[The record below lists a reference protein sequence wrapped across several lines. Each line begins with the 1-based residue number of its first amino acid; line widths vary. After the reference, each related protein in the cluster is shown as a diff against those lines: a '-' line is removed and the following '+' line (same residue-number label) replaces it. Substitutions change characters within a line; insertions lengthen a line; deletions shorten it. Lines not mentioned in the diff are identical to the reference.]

1 MPPIQSFLEAS
12 LRTATPLL
20 LAALGEVVVERAGII
35 NIGLEGLIIGGAFGA
50 LVGATHGGV
59 VVGFLVA
66 LGVGVA
72 LALLF
77 YLFVDPLGADQIV
90 TGTAITILALGATGA
105 LYRAWYGS
113 TGAALSIATSP
124 PLAIPWLASI
134 PLVGPALFRQP
145 PTTYLCYALV
155 PAVWWWMHRTH
166 AGLALR
172 AIGESP
178 HAAVV
183 SGVRVSRYRIG
194 AMCFGGALAGLAGAT
209 LVLAQVGTFAEG
221 MSAGRGFIAI
231 AVVVLGRWN
240 PLGVAGAALLFGAAT
255 ALQFWI
261 QALGWRVPYQ
271 AVLAVPYALTL
282 MALAGVAG
290 RVNAPVA
297 LGRPL
302 ASDANS

>member
-1 MPPIQSFLEAS
+1 MPPIQSLLEAT

-59 VVGFLVA
+59 AVGFLAA

-231 AVVVLGRWN
+231 AAVVLGRWN